1 MKNSADT
8 IGNRTCDLSNC
19 SAVPQPTAP
28 PRGNDDALFETYELL
43 IYGNIQYTDNTCQ
56 NVLKLTTNCI
66 KKKIPLLLLLS
77 VFFYCTGKLIH
88 TITKQ
93 INPYTGLDRPKGL

>member
-8 IGNRTCDLSNC
+8 IENRTCDLSNC

-66 KKKIPLLLLLS
+66 KKKDSLIIIIISIFLLH
-77 VFFYCTGKLIH
+77 G
-88 TITKQ
+88 
-93 INPYTGLDRPKGL
+93 